1 MTAPLTE
8 DSLRTHGALRY
19 QLTEDSRLEVEWNG
33 DRKWKVREETSH
45 HCVTK
50 VTREAAPIVA
60 PSPLGTPDEMMSL
73 TAIEHLDFEPT
84 VTCETTVA
92 DAPCLNPAW
101 AVVVTLCRDCRA
113 AGRQLVCAP
122 CWDVTVAVGW
132 VCGWCLASCEP
143 RFARVVRV
151 LR

>member
-19 QLTEDSRLEVEWNG
+19 QLTEDSRLEVEGKG

-50 VTREAAPIVA
+50 VTRETAPIVA

-73 TAIEHLDFEPT
+73 AAIE
-84 VTCETTVA
+84 
-92 DAPCLNPAW
+92 N
-101 AVVVTLCRDCRA
+101 
-113 AGRQLVCAP
+113 
-122 CWDVTVAVGW
+122 
-132 VCGWCLASCEP
+132 EP
-143 RFARVVRV
+143 RFARAVRA

>member
-1 MTAPLTE
+1 MRAKGVEEVTAPLTE

-19 QLTEDSRLEVEWNG
+19 QLTEDSRLEVEGKG

-50 VTREAAPIVA
+50 VTRETAPIVA

-73 TAIEHLDFEPT
+73 AAIEH
-84 VTCETTVA
+84 
-92 DAPCLNPAW
+92 
-101 AVVVTLCRDCRA
+101 
-113 AGRQLVCAP
+113 
-122 CWDVTVAVGW
+122 
-132 VCGWCLASCEP
+132 EP
-143 RFARVVRV
+143 RFARAVRA